1 MAVSPNRAVI
11 LAGGRGTRL
20 APYTTVLPKP
30 LIPIGDVAILEVV
43 LRQLSY
49 YDFTQA
55 TIAVGYLDEL
65 LMAYLGDG
73 SKFGVPVT
81 YSREA
86 TPLGTAG
93 PLKLIQGLDS
103 TFLVM
108 NGDILT
114 TLDYEALLDYHRRRQ
129 ATATIAVFRRPV
141 HIDFGVVKMDS
152 NNCLFDYIE
161 KPDLHYEVS
170 MGVYVFEPRVL
181 DYIPENEYFDFPT
194 LVKTLLA
201 AGQLVVGY
209 PHHGYWLDLG
219 RKEDY
224 ERAIEDFARMRSEFL
239 PVKPRL
245 EIGTGVTASASPAL
259 QTPPVA
265 GVSL

>member
-1 MAVSPNRAVI
+1 MNKAAPRAVI

-30 LIPIGDVAILEVV
+30 LMPIGDIAILEVV
-43 LRQLSY
+43 LRQLAY
-49 YDFTQA
+49 HDFAGA

-73 SKFGVPVT
+73 RKFGVPVS
-81 YSREA
+81 YSREER
-86 TPLGTAG
+86 PLGTAG
-93 PLKLIQGLDS
+93 PLKLIRDLDD

-114 TLDYEALLDYHRRRQ
+114 TLDYEALLDHHRRRQ
-129 ATATIAVFRRPV
+129 ATATIAVFPRPV
-141 HIDFGVVKMDS
+141 HIDFGVIEMNPDG
-152 NNCLFDYIE
+152 CLSDYIE

-181 DYIPENEYFDFPT
+181 DYIPEGEYFDFPT
-194 LVKTLLA
+194 LVKRLLA
-201 AGQLVVGY
+201 AGELVVGY
-209 PHHGYWLDLG
+209 THRGYWLDLG

-224 ERAIEDFARMRSEFL
+224 EQAIDDFARMRDEFL
-239 PVKPRL
+239 PAKPVLSTPAPDLDLLTPPQER
-245 EIGTGVTASASPAL
+245 PAL
-259 QTPPVA
+259 
-265 GVSL
+265 